1 MEEATVE
8 SQSGPSDAES
18 KFMGFP
24 QPKAHHKVSLLYNIG
39 SACGVHLPSSPVTTH
54 EHKYPID
61 SSVSIVGQIVCEI
74 WLAKLLYHIDLINT
88 CP

>member
-18 KFMGFP
+18 KCMGSCE
-24 QPKAHHKVSLLYNIG
+24 PKFHYKVSLLYDIG
-39 SACGVHLPSSPVTTH
+39 PASVVRLPSSPVSTH

-61 SSVSIVGQIVCEI
+61 SSVSIVGQILCEI
-74 WLAKLLYHIDLINT
+74 
-88 CP
+88 